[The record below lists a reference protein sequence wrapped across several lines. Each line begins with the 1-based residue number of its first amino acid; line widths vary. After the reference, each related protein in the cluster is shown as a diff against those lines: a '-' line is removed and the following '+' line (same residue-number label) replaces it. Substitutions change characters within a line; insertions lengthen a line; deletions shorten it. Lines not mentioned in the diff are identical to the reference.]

1 MERLGSAVLPC
12 ALAASVALGGC
23 GGAVYM
29 PRPSPRIQ
37 MVPEGTSLV
46 LVKDGRRYAMGPFGG
61 DVDEAVR
68 GNARAEEEAKSYRDK
83 SIAAFVLSTLG
94 GVGTGVGAGLLI
106 YDDTKQTPDN
116 GLLYGSLGALIGGLT
131 VSLVGSILAANAQPH
146 LWNAINIYNDGLPV
160 APAYPVW
167 PQPYAAPPA
176 YPGYP
181 AAAPAAPALPAPLP
195 VPSAGAPA
203 TPAPAP
209 TQAPPAAPAPAP
221 PASPPR

>member
-12 ALAASVALGGC
+12 ALAASLALGGC

-37 MVPEGTSLV
+37 IVPEGTSLT

-68 GNARAEEEAKSYRDK
+68 GNARAEEEAKSYKDK

-106 YDDTKQTPDN
+106 YNDTKQTPDN

-146 LWNAINIYNDGLPV
+146 LWNAINIYNDGLPGP
-160 APAYPVW
+160 AAAYPVW
-167 PQPYAAPPA
+167 PQPYPAAPA

-181 AAAPAAPALPAPLP
+181 AAAPAPALPAPAP
-195 VPSAGAPA
+195 VPSAIAPA

-209 TQAPPAAPAPAP
+209 TQAVPAAPPATP
-221 PASPPR
+221 PH